1 MAVSDLAEMLSRHE
15 LLLFA
20 LVLLIG
26 VPLGRVTVFG
36 VRLGVAGVLFAGLAL
51 SALAAQEG
59 KPLQLATSL
68 RDLGLVLFVYCIGLQ
83 SGPGFFS
90 AWRERGVALNLAVI
104 ASLLVAAVTAAL
116 MGGAL
121 DLDQGHLAGV
131 FAGALTNTPALAAV
145 NERLAGTPMSEAP
158 AIGYSVAYPFG
169 VLGAILALRLY
180 ARLNKRR
187 LDRDMAQAQAAH
199 EPLINGDFRV
209 TNPALDGK
217 ALGELKVREQVGVM
231 VSRIKRGAET
241 FVPNKYTVIHLGD
254 LVAVVGPASA
264 VNAATQHFGEVSP
277 DRLET
282 ERVDVDMRRILVS
295 QRALVGKQI
304 KDLDLGARFSAQVTR
319 LRRADLDILPSP
331 DMRLE
336 LGDRLRVVAPTS
348 RMNEVTRFFGDSER
362 ALAQLDFVALALGL
376 SLGLLVAQLT
386 LPSPGAP
393 LSLGLAGGPLLVAL
407 VLGRLGRT
415 GPLVWQLPYES
426 NTTLRELGLVIF
438 LAGVGVS
445 AGGRIANLPGGEAL
459 SMFGLGVV
467 VTLTASFVMLTLVHR
482 FAKTTIIGALGSTTG
497 MQTQPASLAVAYD
510 ISGRAEDVWVTYAI
524 AFPFAMIGKILI
536 AQLLV
541 TLL

>member
-1 MAVSDLAEMLSRHE
+1 MSNFAEMLSRHE

-26 VPLGRVTVFG
+26 IPLGRVAVFG
-36 VRLGVAGVLFAGLAL
+36 VRLGVAGVLFAGLGL
-51 SALAAQEG
+51 SALAANEG
-59 KPLQLATSL
+59 HPVTLATSL

-104 ASLLVAAVTAAL
+104 AALASAAGVAALIGQAL
-116 MGGAL
+116 GL
-121 DLDQGHLAGV
+121 DHGHTAGV

-145 NERLAGTPMSEAP
+145 SERLAQTPLAEAP

-180 ARLNKRR
+180 AGLHKRR
-187 LDRDMAQAQAAH
+187 LAADMAASQAAH
-199 EPLINGDFRV
+199 EPLVNGDFRI
-209 TNPALDGK
+209 TNPALHDK
-217 ALGELKVREQVGVM
+217 ALGELRIREQLGLM
-231 VSRIKRGAET
+231 LSRIRRDHET
-241 FVPNKYTVIHLGD
+241 FVPTKYTVLRLGD
-254 LVAVVGPASA
+254 LVAAVGPGSA
-264 VNAATQHFGEVSP
+264 LQRATSYFGEVS
-277 DRLET
+277 DERLEA

-295 QRALVGKQI
+295 QRALVGVRI
-304 KDLDLGARFSAQVTR
+304 KDLDLGARFGAQVTR

-348 RMNEVTRFFGDSER
+348 RMTELTRFFGDSER
-362 ALAQLDFVALALGL
+362 ALAQLDFVALAMGL
-376 SLGLLVAQLT
+376 ALGLLVAQLT

-407 VLGRLGRT
+407 ILGRLGKT
-415 GPLVWQLPYES
+415 GPLVWQIPFEA

-459 SMFGLGVV
+459 AMFALGVA
-467 VTLTASFVMLTLVHR
+467 VTCSASFVMLTLVHR
-482 FAKTTIIGALGSTTG
+482 FAKTTTIAALGATTG